1 MTKRSLKAHQMGC
14 GIDVVELKRFQ
25 QAMRRGGR
33 RFLNRLFTAAEQRY
47 AATHATKAERLA
59 ARFAVK
65 EAVIKALAQVEPRR
79 MLAMQQ
85 IEVRNDAVG
94 RPSVRVHDWPGRMPH
109 LHISLSH
116 TPQVAVACAIAIR
129 S

>member
-1 MTKRSLKAHQMGC
+1 MATLTSHQMGC

-25 QAMRRGGR
+25 RAMRRGGA
-33 RFLNRLFTAAEQRY
+33 RFLNRIFTAAERRY

-65 EAVIKALAQVEPRR
+65 EAVIKALAQVDPTRV
-79 MLAMQQ
+79 LAMQQ
-85 IEVRNDAVG
+85 IEVRNDTAG
-94 RPSVRVHDWPGRMPH
+94 RPSVRVHAWPGRVPH

-129 S
+129 R